1 MKRIISII
9 TLISILAVL
18 LTGCG
23 KINVDKSVKAL
34 KAKGMRDAA
43 TYTTDE
49 DLEFASELYNY
60 EIEYWNGDFT
70 VQIDGYTSLVAD
82 LDFTKKAEFITFS
95 SKREAKAY
103 TELYLEN
110 RDEYSDSKI
119 ARKGRVVVITNLDL
133 VIKTLDVDFE

>member
-43 TYTTDE
+43 AYTTDE
-49 DLEFASELYNY
+49 DLEFATELYNY

-70 VQIDGYTSLVAD
+70 VRIDGYTSLVAD
-82 LDFTKKAEFITFS
+82 LDFTKKVEFITFS
-95 SKREAKAY
+95 SRKEAKAY
-103 TELYLEN
+103 TELYL
-110 RDEYSDSKI
+110 
-119 ARKGRVVVITNLDL
+119 
-133 VIKTLDVDFE
+133 

>member
-1 MKRIISII
+1 MKRIISLI

-34 KAKGMRDAA
+34 KVKGMRDAA

-110 RDEYSDSKI
+110 RDEYSDLKI
-119 ARKGRVVVITNLDL
+119 ARKGRVIVITNLDL
-133 VIKTLDVDFE
+133 VIKTLGVDFE

>member
-9 TLISILAVL
+9 TLVSLLALL

-23 KINVDKSVKAL
+23 KIKVDKSVEAL

-82 LDFTKKAEFITFS
+82 LDFTKKAEFRTFS

>member
-9 TLISILAVL
+9 TLISILALL

-110 RDEYSDSKI
+110 RDEYSDLKI
-119 ARKGRVVVITNLDL
+119 ARKGRVIVITNLDL
-133 VIKTLDVDFE
+133 VIKTLGVDFE

>member
-9 TLISILAVL
+9 TLVSLLALL

-110 RDEYSDSKI
+110 RDEYIDSKI

-133 VIKTLDVDFE
+133 VIETLGVEFE

>member
-9 TLISILAVL
+9 TLISILALL

-82 LDFTKKAEFITFS
+82 LDFSKKAEFITFS

-119 ARKGRVVVITNLDL
+119 ARKGCVVVITNLNL
-133 VIKTLDVDFE
+133 VVETLGVEFE

>member
-9 TLISILAVL
+9 TLISILALL

-95 SKREAKAY
+95 SKSEAKEY

-119 ARKGRVVVITNLDL
+119 ARKGCVVVITNLNL
-133 VIKTLDVDFE
+133 VVETLGVEFE

>member
-34 KAKGMRDAA
+34 KAKGMRDGA

-49 DLEFASELYNY
+49 DLEFATELYNY

-119 ARKGRVVVITNLDL
+119 ARKGRVIVVTNLDL
-133 VIKTLDVDFE
+133 VIETLGVEFE